1 MQKYFGVA
9 QGKQLFTNYLVVV
22 DLDAVVI
29 ICAERW
35 SKIHGI
41 RPLNTTTVGDV
52 PPGTLCKQKETL
64 LYLDEW

>member
-1 MQKYFGVA
+1 M

-22 DLDAVVI
+22 DLDAVAI

-41 RPLNTTTVGDV
+41 RPIDTMTVDDV
-52 PPGTLCKQKETL
+52 PPDTLCKQKETL
-64 LYLDEW
+64 LYFDEW